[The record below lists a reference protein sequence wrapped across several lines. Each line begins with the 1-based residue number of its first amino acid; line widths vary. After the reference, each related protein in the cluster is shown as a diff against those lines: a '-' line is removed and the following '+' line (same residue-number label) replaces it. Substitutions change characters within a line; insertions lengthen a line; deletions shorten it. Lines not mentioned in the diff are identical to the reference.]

1 MISSIAIKRL
11 GVFHTAKT
19 PMRTSPVTLFLRK
32 MRLNVPHLR
41 MIKFEG

>member
-1 MISSIAIKRL
+1 MISSIATKRL

-19 PMRTSPVTLFLRK
+19 KRTSQVTFFVRK